1 MLDLQL
7 VVSLVG
13 VVSVGVIV
21 MSSKFIY
28 LDMTTS
34 SAGWRV

>member
-7 VVSLVG
+7 VLEIVG

-21 MSSKFIY
+21 MSSKFIF

-34 SAGWRV
+34 STGWRV

>member
-7 VVSLVG
+7 VVSLVA
-13 VVSVGVIV
+13 VVSVCVIV
-21 MSSKFIY
+21 MSSKFIF

-34 SAGWRV
+34 STGWRV